1 MSQAVFQVAFGESA
15 LVADPDWTTVT
26 GVQQIQISRGR
37 AYEFDQVDT
46 GTATVTLIDTD
57 GSYDPTVD
65 AIGISPEMP
74 ARILLGTTPIYTGHV
89 AEWNT
94 EPHVTENYLTH
105 TVSLEDG
112 LAILAATELVANG
125 DFGNSQLNANITY
138 SEDTGLDAVQ
148 TRIRQ
153 VLGEVGIDLTQ
164 SSIFTGNVGLQETT
178 MAARCSALEVILDAA
193 QGEFP
198 VASIFY
204 VAKDG
209 TYTFHGRKARY
220 FPEDPQYGIATWQ
233 AGDLTA
239 VTGNEST
246 VVLVSPPVNV
256 TIDNGR
262 IYTEAFAAPMNI
274 DDADLPGQFVVDTT
288 ARAQYG
294 PRTWSAE
301 GLVTF
306 NGEGGT
312 TAVQET
318 KLFADNIKD
327 NFATPKLRVPQ
338 ITVLGQ
344 DGDYYDASWD
354 LLENI
359 EISDL
364 LTVNTTHP
372 GGGGLVDWEGY
383 VEGLSYTIVPRNDTD
398 AHVSLLVD
406 LSPRGFYDANP
417 FA

>member
-26 GVQQIQISRGR
+26 GVQEISISRGR

-57 GSYDPTVD
+57 GSYDPTNQ

-74 ARILLGTTPIYTGHV
+74 ARILLGSTPIYTGHL
-89 AEWNT
+89 ASWNT

-125 DFGNSQLNANITY
+125 DFGDSQLNANITY
-138 SEDTGLDAVQ
+138 AEDTGLDATQ
-148 TRIRQ
+148 TRIRK
-153 VLGEVGIDLTQ
+153 VLGEVGIDLSQTE
-164 SSIFTGNVGLQETT
+164 IFTGNVGEQETT
-178 MAARCSALEVILDAA
+178 MGARCSALEVILDAA

-209 TYTFHGRKARY
+209 IYTFHGRYARY
-220 FPEDPQYGIATWQ
+220 SPEDPQYGIATWQ
-233 AGDLTA
+233 VGDLGA

-246 VVLVSPPVNV
+246 IVLVSPPVNV
-256 TIDNGR
+256 EIDNGR

-306 NGEGGT
+306 NGSGPT
-312 TAVQET
+312 TAVEET
-318 KLFADNIKD
+318 KLFADNIVD

-364 LTVNTTHP
+364 LTVNTSHP

-398 AHVSLLVD
+398 SHVALVVD

-417 FA
+417 FV